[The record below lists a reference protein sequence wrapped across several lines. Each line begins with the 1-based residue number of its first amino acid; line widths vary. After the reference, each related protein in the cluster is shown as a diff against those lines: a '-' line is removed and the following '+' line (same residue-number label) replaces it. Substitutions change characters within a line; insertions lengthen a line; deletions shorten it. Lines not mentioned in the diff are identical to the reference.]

1 VWVGFFRALTCKGR
15 CAWFLRTNPQKLTLI
30 FNIMGRMHLP
40 SSIQDAKGYFE
51 KHKERARPNE
61 PQPQKPLGAP
71 PKHLT
76 DDQKKLWREF
86 KLKVL
91 PGVAFDSDSWM
102 VEQIVKL
109 MDRFRKDTLS
119 EAGANR
125 LSNLLAR
132 FGMSPA
138 DRAKVASSA
147 QQPKDEL
154 DEFLHKPKPRRP
166 ASKPVPAPDASI
178 N

>member
-1 VWVGFFRALTCKGR
+1 MTILQCLLVVRRGPRLELASL
-15 CAWFLRTNPQKLTLI
+15 
-30 FNIMGRMHLP
+30 
-40 SSIQDAKGYFE
+40 Y
-51 KHKERARPNE
+51 
-61 PQPQKPLGAP
+61 
-71 PKHLT
+71 LT
-76 DDQKKLWREF
+76 DDQKKLWTEF
-86 KLKVL
+86 KRKVL

-109 MDRFRKDTLS
+109 MDRFRKDILS

-147 QQPKDEL
+147 QQPKDEM

-166 ASKPVPAPDASI
+166 ASKPVPPPDSTI

>member
-1 VWVGFFRALTCKGR
+1 
-15 CAWFLRTNPQKLTLI
+15 
-30 FNIMGRMHLP
+30 
-40 SSIQDAKGYFE
+40 
-51 KHKERARPNE
+51 
-61 PQPQKPLGAP
+61 
-71 PKHLT
+71 
-76 DDQKKLWREF
+76 
-86 KLKVL
+86 
-91 PGVAFDSDSWM
+91 
-102 VEQIVKL
+102 

-138 DRAKVASSA
+138 DRVKVASSA
-147 QQPKDEL
+147 QQPKDEM

-166 ASKPVPAPDASI
+166 VAKPVQAPDATI